1 VFLVSLP
8 RDLRM
13 LFMGDSPLATSLL
26 LVGVIGGIG
35 AIFLMSDALRKENIR
50 TAAFYVPG
58 ILAVVIVSMSV
69 MRDILRDAYLRPY
82 LQAGQ
87 FAVKTQWSVLPL
99 FLALFVAG
107 VILWFVMLKRHGL
120 LGNK

>member
-1 VFLVSLP
+1 
-8 RDLRM
+8 
-13 LFMGDSPLATSLL
+13 
-26 LVGVIGGIG
+26 
-35 AIFLMSDALRKENIR
+35 MSDALRKENIR

-120 LGNK
+120 LGSK